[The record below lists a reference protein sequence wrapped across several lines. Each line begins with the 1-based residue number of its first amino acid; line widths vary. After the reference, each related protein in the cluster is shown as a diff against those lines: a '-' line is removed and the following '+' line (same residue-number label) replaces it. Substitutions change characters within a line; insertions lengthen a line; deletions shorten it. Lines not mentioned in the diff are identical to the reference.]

1 MAKCRQIRRECF
13 RECKPASEFYYYRNV
28 CKECMKK
35 KRREWLAKM
44 GPEKARDM
52 QRQHTAKYF
61 RRLKKERLGT

>member
-1 MAKCRQIRRECF
+1 
-13 RECKPASEFYYYRNV
+13 
-28 CKECMKK
+28 MKK

-52 QRQHTAKYF
+52 QRQQYF